1 MLRRAA
7 SIVLALALLVPAGC
21 SRADEPV
28 RASREALGTVV
39 TIEAWGENPGAVE
52 AALEDAFAAIADV
65 EHELDAY
72 SATSTIAAVNAAP
85 FEPHVLPAS
94 ALAVLD
100 AIGELG
106 VAREFS
112 PYLLGV
118 VKLYGFG
125 GAKHV
130 PTYGELSA
138 ALMTASMPQR
148 DGDRFSFAPISSST
162 AVPGL
167 DFGGAAKGLALDRAR
182 DALHDNIAITAAII
196 SAGSTTVTLGDKPD
210 GEPWRVGIEDAR
222 EPGVAIAVAEW
233 DGEAALSTSGDY
245 QQYFESGGVR
255 YHHILDP
262 ATGEPA
268 RTMRTL
274 TVVGRISGL
283 ESDILSTALFVRGPE
298 GALAY
303 ARERSLAV
311 HLTDSEGR
319 THLAPAPAD
328 SGITLTG
335 E

>member
-1 MLRRAA
+1 MSRRFAVVA
-7 SIVLALALLVPAGC
+7 IALLVLITAGC

-28 RASREALGTVV
+28 RVRREALGTVL
-39 TIEAWGENPGAVE
+39 TIEAWGGDEASVE
-52 AALEDAFAAIADV
+52 AAIEDAFAAIADV
-65 EHELDAY
+65 EHELDVY
-72 SATSTIAAVNAAP
+72 STTSTIAAVNAAP
-85 FEPHVLPAS
+85 FEPHVLPAG
-94 ALAVLD
+94 ALEVLD
-100 AIGELG
+100 AIDALD
-106 VAREFS
+106 VSREFS

-118 VKLYGFG
+118 VQLYGFG
-125 GAKHV
+125 GPEHV
-130 PTYGELSA
+130 PTHGELSA
-138 ALMTASMPQR
+138 ALQTASMPQR

-182 DALHDNIAITAAII
+182 ETLRASGAVTAAIV

-210 GEPWRVGIEDAR
+210 GEPWRVGVEDAR

-245 QQYFESGGVR
+245 QQYFERDGVR

-268 RTMRTL
+268 REMRTL

-298 GALAY
+298 GALEY
-303 ARERSLAV
+303 ATAHRLGV

-319 THLAPAPAD
+319 THLAPAPAET
-328 SGITLTG
+328 GITLA
-335 E
+335 EE